1 MPRINPIWSKGGHY
15 GPDNHETLWHFYI
28 IFMFEWPHESHL
40 WNSFF
45 EIFEKSKKY
54 FQQFRQQRVPPLK
67 KKSEISTVIIF
78 FGFLNLY
85 CTCS

>member
-28 IFMFEWPHESHL
+28 LFMFEWSHESHL

-45 EIFEKSKKY
+45 EIFEKSKKKV
-54 FQQFRQQRVPPLK
+54 FLTVFTSQGPPFEKNQKLQK
-67 KKSEISTVIIF
+67 
-78 FGFLNLY
+78 
-85 CTCS
+85 